1 MNKGSFDVDAKI
13 EMTITK
19 GGKSLVDDYLGEVAP
34 SYGAI
39 YLPAG
44 VETQVLIKDAMNE
57 YTVQPSV
64 KFISGGDAASAG
76 FTGDWDINIK
86 INQIL

>member
-1 MNKGSFDVDAKI
+1 
-13 EMTITK
+13 
-19 GGKSLVDDYLGEVAP
+19 
-34 SYGAI
+34 
-39 YLPAG
+39 
-44 VETQVLIKDAMNE
+44 MNE

-86 INQIL
+86 INQITATNSEEQSWDSEEMMFEDSYSIN